1 VVVAV
6 RRAQPGELAAMQER
20 EGKKIEKI

>member
-6 RRAQPGELAAMQER
+6 RRAKPGGLAAMQER